1 MSDRISRSVADA
13 ITFSVASS
21 PDDVTIKTPALS
33 DLSPGDKPWDKHRN
47 FADRVQSH
55 YNGSEFQSLFKSSSG
70 MFSINRFWIDYAGEQ
85 FQS

>member
-1 MSDRISRSVADA
+1 MSDHSRSVADA
-13 ITFSVASS
+13 TFSVASS

-55 YNGSEFQSLFKSSSG
+55 YNGSEFQAYS
-70 MFSINRFWIDYAGEQ
+70 NRVQ
-85 FQS
+85 NSH